1 MLLSFQNR
9 KQSLATLIA
18 VKIKCETLDSE
29 KLLESDLM
37 SENLMPSI
45 NGDNVSGLTGVG
57 GEAED
62 DDGLEQ
68 QPQRARHAP
77 AGQPINQTK
86 SK

>member
-18 VKIKCETLDSE
+18 MKIKCETTCCG
-29 KLLESDLM
+29 KVLESDLM
-37 SENLMPSI
+37 SDNLMPSK

-57 GEAED
+57 GEVED

-77 AGQPINQTK
+77 AGQSINQTK